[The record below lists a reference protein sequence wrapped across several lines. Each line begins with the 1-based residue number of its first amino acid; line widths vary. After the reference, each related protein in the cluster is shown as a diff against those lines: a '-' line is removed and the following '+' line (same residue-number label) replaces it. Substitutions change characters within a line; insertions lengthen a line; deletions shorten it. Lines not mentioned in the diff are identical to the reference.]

1 MKYLITE
8 SKIKKVVLRYLD
20 DKNFVMGNGKNY
32 VFFVNSEDDE
42 YAQIIYIPFYEKC
55 YFNFEL
61 VDEISSF
68 FNLDSYD
75 VKDYISNWVE
85 NTLEVSVRTY
95 HESGMNIP
103 VSDMKIN

>member
-8 SKIKKVVLRYLD
+8 SKINKVVLRYLD

-55 YFNFEL
+55 YFHFEL

-68 FNLDSYD
+68 FDLDSFD
-75 VKDYISNWVE
+75 AKQYISDWVE
-85 NTLEVSVRTY
+85 KTLGSDVRTY
-95 HESGMNIP
+95 HESGVNIP
-103 VSDMKIN
+103 VSDMKIK

>member
-42 YAQIIYIPFYEKC
+42 YAQIIYIPF
-55 YFNFEL
+55 
-61 VDEISSF
+61 S
-68 FNLDSYD
+68 
-75 VKDYISNWVE
+75 W
-85 NTLEVSVRTY
+85 
-95 HESGMNIP
+95 H
-103 VSDMKIN
+103 